1 MSIKKKTHK
10 NKSKASDN
18 STKKKVEK
26 KATVKRAKPKKAAS
40 KKATSKK
47 NTSKKAAPKKATPK
61 KAALKKAT
69 PKKAAPKK
77 AAPKKSAPKKA
88 APKKSA
94 PKKAAPKKTA
104 TKKATSKKNTSKKAA
119 PKKTAPKKIIKKEKS
134 SKKTTSKK
142 TISKKEEFL
151 PEQYVVYPSHGI
163 GQILEIEKKEIA
175 GQMLTMYVIEFEKE
189 KMTLRVPLEKTKEI
203 GVRKVST
210 KNQLKEI
217 FEILTGKA
225 KIRRTMWSRRAQEY
239 EAKINSGD
247 IKLLTEV
254 VRDLFRSDSQPEQS
268 YSERQLYEAARERLS
283 REVAVIEKTDEQ
295 KAIEKI
301 ETILNNSNGGNENL
315 NPDN

>member
-1 MSIKKKTHK
+1 MSVKKKTQK
-10 NKSKASDN
+10 
-18 STKKKVEK
+18 
-26 KATVKRAKPKKAAS
+26 AKPKKTANNPK
-40 KKATSKK
+40 KKAVKKTAAKKVITKKSSPKK
-47 NTSKKAAPKKATPK
+47 NTPKKVATKKAGPKKVAIKKDYPKKVATKKSTPKKATPK
-61 KAALKKAT
+61 KVV
-69 PKKAAPKK
+69 
-77 AAPKKSAPKKA
+77 
-88 APKKSA
+88 
-94 PKKAAPKKTA
+94 
-104 TKKATSKKNTSKKAA
+104 SKKAVS
-119 PKKTAPKKIIKKEKS
+119 KKTAPKKVVEKKVV
-134 SKKTTSKK
+134 
-142 TISKKEEFL
+142 SKKEQFL
-151 PEQYVVYPSHGI
+151 PEQYVIYPSHGI

-175 GQMLTMYVIEFEKE
+175 GQMLKMYVIEFEKE
-189 KMTLRVPLEKTKEI
+189 KMILRVPIEKTKEI

-295 KAIEKI
+295 KAVEKM
-301 ETILNNSNGGNENL
+301 ETILNNSNGRNEEINTE
-315 NPDN
+315 D

>member
-1 MSIKKKTHK
+1 MSVKKKTQK
-10 NKSKASDN
+10 AKPKKTANNSKKKAVKKTV
-18 STKKKVEK
+18 TKKVITKKSSPK
-26 KATVKRAKPKKAAS
+26 KAAPKKTAPKKAAS
-40 KKATSKK
+40 KKAAAKK
-47 NTSKKAAPKKATPK
+47 AAAKKAAPKKAAAKKAAAKKTAPK
-61 KAALKKAT
+61 KATA
-69 PKKAAPKK
+69 KKAAPKK
-77 AAPKKSAPKKA
+77 AAPKKTAAKKVVE
-88 APKKSA
+88 KKV
-94 PKKAAPKKTA
+94 
-104 TKKATSKKNTSKKAA
+104 
-119 PKKTAPKKIIKKEKS
+119 
-134 SKKTTSKK
+134 
-142 TISKKEEFL
+142 ISKKEEFL

-189 KMTLRVPLEKTKEI
+189 KMILRVPIEKTKEI

-295 KAIEKI
+295 KAIEKM
-301 ETILNNSNGGNENL
+301 ETILNNSNGRNEEINTE
-315 NPDN
+315 D

>member
-1 MSIKKKTHK
+1 MSVKKKTQK
-10 NKSKASDN
+10 
-18 STKKKVEK
+18 
-26 KATVKRAKPKKAAS
+26 AKPKKTANNPK
-40 KKATSKK
+40 KKAVKKTAAKKVITKKSSPKK
-47 NTSKKAAPKKATPK
+47 NTPKKVATKKAGPKKVAIKKDYPKKVATKKSTPKKATPK
-61 KAALKKAT
+61 KVV
-69 PKKAAPKK
+69 
-77 AAPKKSAPKKA
+77 
-88 APKKSA
+88 
-94 PKKAAPKKTA
+94 
-104 TKKATSKKNTSKKAA
+104 SKKAA
-119 PKKTAPKKIIKKEKS
+119 SKKTAPKKVVEKKV
-134 SKKTTSKK
+134 
-142 TISKKEEFL
+142 ISKKEQFL
-151 PEQYVVYPSHGI
+151 PEQYVIYPSHGI

-175 GQMLTMYVIEFEKE
+175 GQMLKMYVIEFEKE
-189 KMTLRVPLEKTKEI
+189 KMILRVPVEKTKEI

-301 ETILNNSNGGNENL
+301 ETILNNSNGRNEEINTE
-315 NPDN
+315 D

>member
-1 MSIKKKTHK
+1 MSVKKKTQK
-10 NKSKASDN
+10 NKSKATAN
-18 STKKKVEK
+18 TKKKKIVK
-26 KATVKRAKPKKAAS
+26 KAMV
-40 KKATSKK
+40 
-47 NTSKKAAPKKATPK
+47 
-61 KAALKKAT
+61 
-69 PKKAAPKK
+69 KKAAPKK
-77 AAPKKSAPKKA
+77 AAPKKAALKKAAPKKVATKKVATKKAAPKKA
-88 APKKSA
+88 APKKA
-94 PKKAAPKKTA
+94 ATKKAAPKKVA
-104 TKKATSKKNTSKKAA
+104 TKKVTPKKVA
-119 PKKTAPKKIIKKEKS
+119 PKKVIKKKDSPKKSLEKR
-134 SKKTTSKK
+134 TVA
-142 TISKKEEFL
+142 KKEEFL

-189 KMTLRVPLEKTKEI
+189 KMTLRVPIEKTKEI

-210 KNQLKEI
+210 KNQLKDI

-295 KAIEKI
+295 KAIEKM
-301 ETILNNSNGGNENL
+301 ETILNNSNGRNEEL
-315 NPDN
+315 STEDQE

>member
-1 MSIKKKTHK
+1 MSVKKKTQ
-10 NKSKASDN
+10 KAKPKKTAN
-18 STKKKVEK
+18 NPKKKAVKKTATKKVITKKSSPKKTTPKKVATKKAAPKKVATKKAAPKKVATKKSTAK
-26 KATVKRAKPKKAAS
+26 KATPKKVVSKKAAS
-40 KKATSKK
+40 KK
-47 NTSKKAAPKKATPK
+47 
-61 KAALKKAT
+61 
-69 PKKAAPKK
+69 
-77 AAPKKSAPKKA
+77 
-88 APKKSA
+88 
-94 PKKAAPKKTA
+94 
-104 TKKATSKKNTSKKAA
+104 
-119 PKKTAPKKIIKKEKS
+119 TAPKKVVEKKV
-134 SKKTTSKK
+134 
-142 TISKKEEFL
+142 ISKKEQFL
-151 PEQYVVYPSHGI
+151 PEQYVIYPSHGI

-175 GQMLTMYVIEFEKE
+175 GQMLKMYVIEFEKE
-189 KMTLRVPLEKTKEI
+189 KMILRVPIEKTKEI

-295 KAIEKI
+295 KAIEKM
-301 ETILNNSNGGNENL
+301 ETILNNSNGRNEEINTE
-315 NPDN
+315 D

>member
-1 MSIKKKTHK
+1 MSVKKKTQK
-10 NKSKASDN
+10 
-18 STKKKVEK
+18 
-26 KATVKRAKPKKAAS
+26 AKPKKTANNPK
-40 KKATSKK
+40 KKAVKKTAAKKVITKKSSPKK
-47 NTSKKAAPKKATPK
+47 NTPKKVATKKAGPKKVATKKAAPKKVATKKSTPKKATPK
-61 KAALKKAT
+61 KVV
-69 PKKAAPKK
+69 
-77 AAPKKSAPKKA
+77 
-88 APKKSA
+88 
-94 PKKAAPKKTA
+94 
-104 TKKATSKKNTSKKAA
+104 SKKAA
-119 PKKTAPKKIIKKEKS
+119 SKKTAPKKVVEKKV
-134 SKKTTSKK
+134 
-142 TISKKEEFL
+142 ISKKEEFL

-189 KMTLRVPLEKTKEI
+189 KMILRVPIEKTKEI

-295 KAIEKI
+295 KAIEKM
-301 ETILNNSNGGNENL
+301 ETILNNSNVRNEEL
-315 NPDN
+315 ITED

>member
-1 MSIKKKTHK
+1 MSVKKKTQK
-10 NKSKASDN
+10 NKSKATAN
-18 STKKKVEK
+18 TKKKKIVK
-26 KATVKRAKPKKAAS
+26 KAMVKKAA
-40 KKATSKK
+40 
-47 NTSKKAAPKKATPK
+47 
-61 KAALKKAT
+61 

-77 AAPKKSAPKKA
+77 AAPKKVATKKVATKKAAPKKA
-88 APKKSA
+88 APKKA
-94 PKKAAPKKTA
+94 ALKKAATKKAAPKKVA
-104 TKKATSKKNTSKKAA
+104 TKKITPKKVA
-119 PKKTAPKKIIKKEKS
+119 PKKVIKKKDSPKKSLEKR
-134 SKKTTSKK
+134 TVA
-142 TISKKEEFL
+142 KKEEFL

-189 KMTLRVPLEKTKEI
+189 KMTLRVPIEKTKEI

-210 KNQLKEI
+210 KNQLKDI

-295 KAIEKI
+295 KAIEKM
-301 ETILNNSNGGNENL
+301 ETILNNSNGRNEEL
-315 NPDN
+315 STEDQE

>member
-1 MSIKKKTHK
+1 MSVKKKTQK
-10 NKSKASDN
+10 
-18 STKKKVEK
+18 
-26 KATVKRAKPKKAAS
+26 AKPKKTANNPKKKAVKKTATKKVITKKS
-40 KKATSKK
+40 SPKKATPKK
-47 NTSKKAAPKKATPK
+47 VATKKAGPKKVATKKAAPKKVATKKSTPKKATPK
-61 KAALKKAT
+61 KAV
-69 PKKAAPKK
+69 
-77 AAPKKSAPKKA
+77 S
-88 APKKSA
+88 
-94 PKKAAPKKTA
+94 KKTV
-104 TKKATSKKNTSKKAA
+104 SKKAA
-119 PKKTAPKKIIKKEKS
+119 SKKTAPKKVVEKKVK
-134 SKKTTSKK
+134 
-142 TISKKEEFL
+142 SKKEQFL
-151 PEQYVVYPSHGI
+151 PEQYVIYPSHGI

-175 GQMLTMYVIEFEKE
+175 GQMLKMYVIEFEKE
-189 KMTLRVPLEKTKEI
+189 KMILRVPIEKTKEI

-295 KAIEKI
+295 KAIEKM
-301 ETILNNSNGGNENL
+301 ETILNNSNSRNEEINTEV
-315 NPDN
+315 

>member
-1 MSIKKKTHK
+1 MAQIFLLKIKRKVI
-10 NKSKASDN
+10 
-18 STKKKVEK
+18 TKKSSPK
-26 KATVKRAKPKKAAS
+26 KATPKKVAT
-40 KKATSKK
+40 KKAGPKK
-47 NTSKKAAPKKATPK
+47 VAIKKDYPKKVATKKSTPKKATPK
-61 KAALKKAT
+61 KAV
-69 PKKAAPKK
+69 
-77 AAPKKSAPKKA
+77 S
-88 APKKSA
+88 
-94 PKKAAPKKTA
+94 KKTV
-104 TKKATSKKNTSKKAA
+104 SKKAA
-119 PKKTAPKKIIKKEKS
+119 SKKTAPKNVVEKKVK
-134 SKKTTSKK
+134 
-142 TISKKEEFL
+142 SKKEQFL
-151 PEQYVVYPSHGI
+151 PEQYVIYPSHGI

-175 GQMLTMYVIEFEKE
+175 GQMLKMYVIEFEKE
-189 KMTLRVPLEKTKEI
+189 KMILRVPIEKTKEI

-295 KAIEKI
+295 KAIEKM
-301 ETILNNSNGGNENL
+301 ETILNNSNGRNEEINT
-315 NPDN
+315 

>member
-1 MSIKKKTHK
+1 MSVKKKTQK
-10 NKSKASDN
+10 
-18 STKKKVEK
+18 
-26 KATVKRAKPKKAAS
+26 AKPKKTANNPK
-40 KKATSKK
+40 KKAVKK
-47 NTSKKAAPKKATPK
+47 TATKKAITKKSSPKKATPK
-61 KAALKKAT
+61 KVATKKAGPKKVSIKKDSPKKVATKKSTPKKAT
-69 PKKAAPKK
+69 PKKVV
-77 AAPKKSAPKKA
+77 
-88 APKKSA
+88 
-94 PKKAAPKKTA
+94 
-104 TKKATSKKNTSKKAA
+104 SKKAA
-119 PKKTAPKKIIKKEKS
+119 SKKTAPKKVVEKKV
-134 SKKTTSKK
+134 
-142 TISKKEEFL
+142 ISKKEQFL
-151 PEQYVVYPSHGI
+151 PEQYVIYPSHGI

-175 GQMLTMYVIEFEKE
+175 GQMLKMYVIEFEKE
-189 KMTLRVPLEKTKEI
+189 KMILRVPIEKTKEI

-295 KAIEKI
+295 KAIEKM
-301 ETILNNSNGGNENL
+301 ETILNNSNSRNEEINTEV
-315 NPDN
+315 

>member
-1 MSIKKKTHK
+1 MSVKKKTQK
-10 NKSKASDN
+10 NKSKTAAN
-18 STKKKVEK
+18 TKEK
-26 KATVKRAKPKKAAS
+26 KIVKKAMVKKAAPKKAAP
-40 KKATSKK
+40 KKAATKK
-47 NTSKKAAPKKATPK
+47 VAPKKVAPKKAALKKAAPKKATPK
-61 KAALKKAT
+61 KVATKKVT

-77 AAPKKSAPKKA
+77 IIKKKDSPKKSL
-88 APKKSA
+88 
-94 PKKAAPKKTA
+94 
-104 TKKATSKKNTSKKAA
+104 
-119 PKKTAPKKIIKKEKS
+119 EKR
-134 SKKTTSKK
+134 TVA
-142 TISKKEEFL
+142 KKEEFL

-189 KMTLRVPLEKTKEI
+189 KMTLRVPIEKTKEI

-210 KNQLKEI
+210 KNQLKDI

-295 KAIEKI
+295 KAIEKM
-301 ETILNNSNGGNENL
+301 ETILNNSNGRNEEL
-315 NPDN
+315 STEDQE

>member
-1 MSIKKKTHK
+1 MSVKKKTQK
-10 NKSKASDN
+10 NKSKTSNN
-18 STKKKVEK
+18 STNKKLVK
-26 KATVKRAKPKKAAS
+26 KTSLKKI
-40 KKATSKK
+40 
-47 NTSKKAAPKKATPK
+47 TSKKAK
-61 KAALKKAT
+61 

-77 AAPKKSAPKKA
+77 V
-88 APKKSA
+88 
-94 PKKAAPKKTA
+94 APKKTA
-104 TKKATSKKNTSKKAA
+104 TKKATPKRAAPKKVA
-119 PKKTAPKKIIKKEKS
+119 PKKTATKKASPKIAAPKKARPKKLNKKSEPSKKLSIKKTM
-134 SKKTTSKK
+134 SK
-142 TISKKEEFL
+142 KKEEFL

-163 GQILEIEKKEIA
+163 GQILEVEKKKIA

-189 KMTLRVPLEKTKEI
+189 KMILRVPIEKTKEI

-295 KAIEKI
+295 KAIEKM
-301 ETILNNSNGGNENL
+301 ETILNNSNGGNKEL
-315 NPDN
+315 SAED

>member
-47 NTSKKAAPKKATPK
+47 ATSKKNTSKKTAPKKSAPKKA
-61 KAALKKAT
+61 
-69 PKKAAPKK
+69 
-77 AAPKKSAPKKA
+77 APKKA

>member
-1 MSIKKKTHK
+1 MSVKKKTQK
-10 NKSKASDN
+10 NKSKTAAN
-18 STKKKVEK
+18 TKKKKIVK
-26 KATVKRAKPKKAAS
+26 KAMV
-40 KKATSKK
+40 
-47 NTSKKAAPKKATPK
+47 KKAAPKKAAPKKVATKKVATKKAAPKKTAPK
-61 KAALKKAT
+61 KAAPKKVAPKKT
-69 PKKAAPKK
+69 APKKAAPKK
-77 AAPKKSAPKKA
+77 AAPKKAAPKKA
-88 APKKSA
+88 SSKKVIKKSKSPKKSSD
-94 PKKAAPKKTA
+94 KR
-104 TKKATSKKNTSKKAA
+104 
-119 PKKTAPKKIIKKEKS
+119 
-134 SKKTTSKK
+134 
-142 TISKKEEFL
+142 TIAKKEEFL

-189 KMTLRVPLEKTKEI
+189 KMTLRVPIEKTKDI

-210 KNQLKEI
+210 KNQLKDI

-295 KAIEKI
+295 KAIEKM
-301 ETILNNSNGGNENL
+301 ETILNNSNGRNEEL
-315 NPDN
+315 STED

>member
-1 MSIKKKTHK
+1 MSVKKKAQK
-10 NKSKASDN
+10 NKSKAADKIS
-18 STKKKVEK
+18 KKKVVKKNMVK
-26 KATVKRAKPKKAAS
+26 KASAKKASQKKTSPKKTAA
-40 KKATSKK
+40 KKVV
-47 NTSKKAAPKKATPK
+47 PKM
-61 KAALKKAT
+61 AALKKT
-69 PKKAAPKK
+69 
-77 AAPKKSAPKKA
+77 
-88 APKKSA
+88 
-94 PKKAAPKKTA
+94 
-104 TKKATSKKNTSKKAA
+104 A
-119 PKKTAPKKIIKKEKS
+119 PKKTAPKKTAPKKSVPKKAES
-134 SKKTTSKK
+134 TQARSKKTATKK
-142 TISKKEEFL
+142 VIKKKESPKKSSEKRNVTKKEEFL

-189 KMTLRVPLEKTKEI
+189 KMILRVPIEKTKEI
-203 GVRKVST
+203 GVRKIST
-210 KNQLKEI
+210 KNQLKDV

-295 KAIEKI
+295 KAIEKM
-301 ETILNNSNGGNENL
+301 ETILNNSNGRNEEL
-315 NPDN
+315 STEDQE

>member
-1 MSIKKKTHK
+1 MSVKKKTQK
-10 NKSKASDN
+10 
-18 STKKKVEK
+18 
-26 KATVKRAKPKKAAS
+26 AKPKKTANNPK
-40 KKATSKK
+40 KKAVKK
-47 NTSKKAAPKKATPK
+47 TATKKVITKKSSPKKTTPKKTTPKKVTTKKAAPKKVAT
-61 KAALKKAT
+61 
-69 PKKAAPKK
+69 KKAAPKK
-77 AAPKKSAPKKA
+77 VATKKA
-88 APKKSA
+88 APKKV
-94 PKKAAPKKTA
+94 A
-104 TKKATSKKNTSKKAA
+104 TKKVAS
-119 PKKTAPKKIIKKEKS
+119 KKTAPKKVVEKKV
-134 SKKTTSKK
+134 
-142 TISKKEEFL
+142 ISKKEQFL
-151 PEQYVVYPSHGI
+151 PEQYVIYPSHGI

-175 GQMLTMYVIEFEKE
+175 GQMLKMYVIEFEKE
-189 KMTLRVPLEKTKEI
+189 KMILRVPIEKTKEI

-295 KAIEKI
+295 KAIEKM
-301 ETILNNSNGGNENL
+301 ETILNNSNGRNEEINTE
-315 NPDN
+315 D

>member
-1 MSIKKKTHK
+1 MSVKKKTQK
-10 NKSKASDN
+10 NKSKAAAN
-18 STKKKVEK
+18 TNKKKIVK
-26 KATVKRAKPKKAAS
+26 KAMVQKAA
-40 KKATSKK
+40 
-47 NTSKKAAPKKATPK
+47 PK
-61 KAALKKAT
+61 KAALKKAVT
-69 PKKAAPKK
+69 KKTAPKKAAPKK
-77 AAPKKSAPKKA
+77 AAPKKAAPKKVAPKKA
-88 APKKSA
+88 STKKAVPKRVIKKKKPPKKSSE
-94 PKKAAPKKTA
+94 KRNAA
-104 TKKATSKKNTSKKAA
+104 
-119 PKKTAPKKIIKKEKS
+119 
-134 SKKTTSKK
+134 
-142 TISKKEEFL
+142 KKEEFL

-189 KMTLRVPLEKTKEI
+189 KMTLRVPIEKTKEI

-210 KNQLKEI
+210 KNQLKDI

-283 REVAVIEKTDEQ
+283 REVADIEKTDEQ
-295 KAIEKI
+295 KAIEKM
-301 ETILNNSNGGNENL
+301 ETILNNSNGRNEVL
-315 NPDN
+315 STEDQE

>member
-1 MSIKKKTHK
+1 MSVKKKTQKTKPKKTANNSRKKAVKK
-10 NKSKASDN
+10 NV
-18 STKKKVEK
+18 TKKIITK
-26 KATVKRAKPKKAAS
+26 KSSPKKAAS
-40 KKATSKK
+40 NKVATKKS
-47 NTSKKAAPKKATPK
+47 APKKVATK
-61 KAALKKAT
+61 KS
-69 PKKAAPKK
+69 APKIAVAK
-77 AAPKKSAPKKA
+77 KVATKKSAPKKSAPKKSA
-88 APKKSA
+88 LKKSS
-94 PKKAAPKKTA
+94 PKKAV
-104 TKKATSKKNTSKKAA
+104 TKKVVEKKV
-119 PKKTAPKKIIKKEKS
+119 
-134 SKKTTSKK
+134 
-142 TISKKEEFL
+142 ISKKEEFL

-189 KMTLRVPLEKTKEI
+189 KMILRVPIEKTKEI
-203 GVRKVST
+203 GVRKVSS

-295 KAIEKI
+295 KAIEKM
-301 ETILNNSNGGNENL
+301 ETILNNSNGRNEEINTE
-315 NPDN
+315 D

>member
-1 MSIKKKTHK
+1 MSVKKKTQK
-10 NKSKASDN
+10 NKSKATAN
-18 STKKKVEK
+18 TKKKKIVK
-26 KATVKRAKPKKAAS
+26 KAMVKKAA
-40 KKATSKK
+40 
-47 NTSKKAAPKKATPK
+47 PK
-61 KAALKKAT
+61 KAALKKAAPKKVAT
-69 PKKAAPKK
+69 KKVATKKAAPKKAAPKK
-77 AAPKKSAPKKA
+77 AAPKKAATKKA
-88 APKKSA
+88 APKKAVPRKAVPRKAATKKVA
-94 PKKAAPKKTA
+94 PKKVATKKVTPKKVAPKKVI
-104 TKKATSKKNTSKKAA
+104 KKKDS
-119 PKKTAPKKIIKKEKS
+119 PKKSLEKR
-134 SKKTTSKK
+134 TVA
-142 TISKKEEFL
+142 KKEEFL

-189 KMTLRVPLEKTKEI
+189 KMTLRVPIEKTKEI

-210 KNQLKEI
+210 KNQLKDI

-295 KAIEKI
+295 KAIEKM
-301 ETILNNSNGGNENL
+301 ETILNNSNGRNEEL
-315 NPDN
+315 STEEQE

>member
-1 MSIKKKTHK
+1 MSVKKKTQK
-10 NKSKASDN
+10 
-18 STKKKVEK
+18 
-26 KATVKRAKPKKAAS
+26 AKPKKTANNS
-40 KKATSKK
+40 KKKAVKK
-47 NTSKKAAPKKATPK
+47 TVTKKVITKKSSPKKAAAKKAAPKKAAAK
-61 KAALKKAT
+61 KTA

-77 AAPKKSAPKKA
+77 AAPKK
-88 APKKSA
+88 
-94 PKKAAPKKTA
+94 T
-104 TKKATSKKNTSKKAA
+104 A
-119 PKKTAPKKIIKKEKS
+119 PKKTAPKKAAA
-134 SKKTTSKK
+134 KKTAAKK
-142 TISKKEEFL
+142 TAAKKTAAKKVVEKKVISKKEEFL

-189 KMTLRVPLEKTKEI
+189 KMILRVPIEKTKEI

-210 KNQLKEI
+210 KNQLKEM

-295 KAIEKI
+295 KAIEKM
-301 ETILNNSNGGNENL
+301 ETILNNSNGRNEEINTE
-315 NPDN
+315 D

>member
-1 MSIKKKTHK
+1 MSVKKKTQK
-10 NKSKASDN
+10 
-18 STKKKVEK
+18 
-26 KATVKRAKPKKAAS
+26 AKPKKTANNPK
-40 KKATSKK
+40 KKAVKKTAAKKVITKKSSPKK
-47 NTSKKAAPKKATPK
+47 NTPKKVATKKAGPKKVAIKKDYPKKVATKKSTPKKATPK
-61 KAALKKAT
+61 KVV
-69 PKKAAPKK
+69 
-77 AAPKKSAPKKA
+77 
-88 APKKSA
+88 
-94 PKKAAPKKTA
+94 
-104 TKKATSKKNTSKKAA
+104 SKKAA
-119 PKKTAPKKIIKKEKS
+119 SKKTAPKKVVEKKVV
-134 SKKTTSKK
+134 
-142 TISKKEEFL
+142 SKKEQFL
-151 PEQYVVYPSHGI
+151 PEQYVIYPSHGI

-175 GQMLTMYVIEFEKE
+175 GQMLKMYVIEFEKE
-189 KMTLRVPLEKTKEI
+189 KMILRVPIEKTKEI

-295 KAIEKI
+295 KAIEKM
-301 ETILNNSNGGNENL
+301 ETILNNSNSRNEEINTEV
-315 NPDN
+315 

>member
-1 MSIKKKTHK
+1 MSVKKKTQK
-10 NKSKASDN
+10 NKSKATEN
-18 STKKKVEK
+18 SNKKKVVK
-26 KATVKRAKPKKAAS
+26 KTKV
-40 KKATSKK
+40 
-47 NTSKKAAPKKATPK
+47 K

-69 PKKAAPKK
+69 TKKTAPKKVSPKKATSNKASPKKASPKKASTKKAAPKK
-77 AAPKKSAPKKA
+77 AALKRV
-88 APKKSA
+88 
-94 PKKAAPKKTA
+94 
-104 TKKATSKKNTSKKAA
+104 TKKKES
-119 PKKTAPKKIIKKEKS
+119 PKKS
-134 SKKTTSKK
+134 SKKRTVV
-142 TISKKEEFL
+142 KKEEFL

-189 KMTLRVPLEKTKEI
+189 KMTLRVPIEKTKEI
-203 GVRKVST
+203 GVRKIST
-210 KNQLKEI
+210 RNQLKDI

-295 KAIEKI
+295 KAIEKM
-301 ETILNNSNGGNENL
+301 ETILNNSNGRNEEL
-315 NPDN
+315 STEDQE

>member
-1 MSIKKKTHK
+1 M
-10 NKSKASDN
+10 
-18 STKKKVEK
+18 
-26 KATVKRAKPKKAAS
+26 
-40 KKATSKK
+40 
-47 NTSKKAAPKKATPK
+47 
-61 KAALKKAT
+61 
-69 PKKAAPKK
+69 
-77 AAPKKSAPKKA
+77 
-88 APKKSA
+88 
-94 PKKAAPKKTA
+94 
-104 TKKATSKKNTSKKAA
+104 
-119 PKKTAPKKIIKKEKS
+119 
-134 SKKTTSKK
+134 
-142 TISKKEEFL
+142 

-189 KMTLRVPLEKTKEI
+189 KMILRVPIEKTKEI

-295 KAIEKI
+295 KAIEKM
-301 ETILNNSNGGNENL
+301 ETILNNSNVRNEEL
-315 NPDN
+315 STED

>member
-1 MSIKKKTHK
+1 MSVKKKTQK
-10 NKSKASDN
+10 NKSKAAAN
-18 STKKKVEK
+18 TKKKKIVK
-26 KATVKRAKPKKAAS
+26 KALVKKAA
-40 KKATSKK
+40 
-47 NTSKKAAPKKATPK
+47 
-61 KAALKKAT
+61 

-77 AAPKKSAPKKA
+77 AAPKKAAPKKIATKKVTPKKA
-88 APKKSA
+88 APKKVIKKKDS
-94 PKKAAPKKTA
+94 PKK
-104 TKKATSKKNTSKKAA
+104 SL
-119 PKKTAPKKIIKKEKS
+119 EKR
-134 SKKTTSKK
+134 TVA
-142 TISKKEEFL
+142 KKEEFL

-189 KMTLRVPLEKTKEI
+189 KMTLRVPIEKTKEI

-210 KNQLKEI
+210 KNQLKDI

-295 KAIEKI
+295 KAIEKM
-301 ETILNNSNGGNENL
+301 ETILNNSNGRNEEL
-315 NPDN
+315 STEDQE

>member
-1 MSIKKKTHK
+1 MSVKKKTQK
-10 NKSKASDN
+10 NKSKATDN
-18 STKKKVEK
+18 TNKKKVVRKTKVK
-26 KATVKRAKPKKAAS
+26 KATL
-40 KKATSKK
+40 KKAT
-47 NTSKKAAPKKATPK
+47 TKKAAPKKVSPK
-61 KAALKKAT
+61 KAS

-77 AAPKKSAPKKA
+77 AA
-88 APKKSA
+88 
-94 PKKAAPKKTA
+94 T
-104 TKKATSKKNTSKKAA
+104 
-119 PKKTAPKKIIKKEKS
+119 KKTAPKKAALKRVTKKKESPKKS
-134 SKKTTSKK
+134 SKKRTVV
-142 TISKKEEFL
+142 KKEEFL

-189 KMTLRVPLEKTKEI
+189 KMTLRVPIEKTKEI

-295 KAIEKI
+295 KAVEKM
-301 ETILNNSNGGNENL
+301 ETILNNSNGRNEEL
-315 NPDN
+315 ITED

>member
-1 MSIKKKTHK
+1 MSVKKKTQK
-10 NKSKASDN
+10 
-18 STKKKVEK
+18 
-26 KATVKRAKPKKAAS
+26 AKPKKTAINPK
-40 KKATSKK
+40 KKAVKK
-47 NTSKKAAPKKATPK
+47 TANKKVITKKSSPKKATPK
-61 KAALKKAT
+61 KVATKKAGPKKVATKKAAPKKVATKKSTPKKAT
-69 PKKAAPKK
+69 PKKVV
-77 AAPKKSAPKKA
+77 
-88 APKKSA
+88 
-94 PKKAAPKKTA
+94 
-104 TKKATSKKNTSKKAA
+104 SKKAA
-119 PKKTAPKKIIKKEKS
+119 SKKTAPKKVVEKKV
-134 SKKTTSKK
+134 
-142 TISKKEEFL
+142 ISKKEQFL
-151 PEQYVVYPSHGI
+151 PEQYVIYPSHGI

-175 GQMLTMYVIEFEKE
+175 GQMLKMYVIEFEKE
-189 KMTLRVPLEKTKEI
+189 KMILRVPIEKTKEI

-295 KAIEKI
+295 KAIEKM
-301 ETILNNSNGGNENL
+301 ETILNNSNGRNEEINTE
-315 NPDN
+315 D

>member
-1 MSIKKKTHK
+1 MSVKKKTQK
-10 NKSKASDN
+10 
-18 STKKKVEK
+18 
-26 KATVKRAKPKKAAS
+26 AKPKKTANNPK
-40 KKATSKK
+40 KKAVKK
-47 NTSKKAAPKKATPK
+47 TATKKVITKKSSPKTATPKKVATKKAGPKKVATKKAAPKKVATKKSTPKKATPK
-61 KAALKKAT
+61 KVV
-69 PKKAAPKK
+69 
-77 AAPKKSAPKKA
+77 
-88 APKKSA
+88 
-94 PKKAAPKKTA
+94 
-104 TKKATSKKNTSKKAA
+104 SKKAA
-119 PKKTAPKKIIKKEKS
+119 SKKTAPKKVVEKKV
-134 SKKTTSKK
+134 
-142 TISKKEEFL
+142 ISKKEQFL
-151 PEQYVVYPSHGI
+151 PEQYVIYPSHGI

-175 GQMLTMYVIEFEKE
+175 GQMLKMYVIEFEKE
-189 KMTLRVPLEKTKEI
+189 KMILRVPIEKTKEI

-295 KAIEKI
+295 KAIEKM
-301 ETILNNSNGGNENL
+301 ETILNNSNGRNEEINTE
-315 NPDN
+315 D

>member
-1 MSIKKKTHK
+1 MSVKKKTQK
-10 NKSKASDN
+10 
-18 STKKKVEK
+18 
-26 KATVKRAKPKKAAS
+26 AKPKKTANNPK
-40 KKATSKK
+40 KKAVKKTAAKKVITKKSSPKK
-47 NTSKKAAPKKATPK
+47 NTPKKVATKKAGPKKVAIKKDYPKKVATKKSTPKKATPK
-61 KAALKKAT
+61 KVV
-69 PKKAAPKK
+69 
-77 AAPKKSAPKKA
+77 
-88 APKKSA
+88 
-94 PKKAAPKKTA
+94 
-104 TKKATSKKNTSKKAA
+104 SKKAA
-119 PKKTAPKKIIKKEKS
+119 SKKTAPKKVVEKKV
-134 SKKTTSKK
+134 
-142 TISKKEEFL
+142 ISKKEQFL
-151 PEQYVVYPSHGI
+151 PEQYVIYPSHGI

-175 GQMLTMYVIEFEKE
+175 GQMLKMYVIEFEKE
-189 KMTLRVPLEKTKEI
+189 KMILRVPVEKTKEI

-295 KAIEKI
+295 KAVEKM
-301 ETILNNSNGGNENL
+301 ETILNNSNGRNEEINTE
-315 NPDN
+315 D

>member
-1 MSIKKKTHK
+1 MSVKKKTQK
-10 NKSKASDN
+10 
-18 STKKKVEK
+18 
-26 KATVKRAKPKKAAS
+26 AKPKKTANNS
-40 KKATSKK
+40 KKKAVKK
-47 NTSKKAAPKKATPK
+47 TVTKKVITKKSSPKKAAPKKTAAK
-61 KAALKKAT
+61 KAA

-77 AAPKKSAPKKA
+77 AAPKKTAPKKTA
-88 APKKSA
+88 AKKTAAKKSAPMKSA
-94 PKKAAPKKTA
+94 PKKAAA
-104 TKKATSKKNTSKKAA
+104 KNSASKKAA
-119 PKKTAPKKIIKKEKS
+119 AKKVIEKKV
-134 SKKTTSKK
+134 
-142 TISKKEEFL
+142 ISKKEEFL

-189 KMTLRVPLEKTKEI
+189 KMILRVPIEKTKEI

-295 KAIEKI
+295 KAIEKM
-301 ETILNNSNGGNENL
+301 ETILNNSNGRNEEINTE
-315 NPDN
+315 D

>member
-1 MSIKKKTHK
+1 MSVKKKTQK
-10 NKSKASDN
+10 
-18 STKKKVEK
+18 
-26 KATVKRAKPKKAAS
+26 AKPKKTANNPK
-40 KKATSKK
+40 KKAVKK
-47 NTSKKAAPKKATPK
+47 TATKKVITKKSSPKKATPK
-61 KAALKKAT
+61 KVATKKASPKKVAIKKDSPKKVATKKSTPKKAT
-69 PKKAAPKK
+69 PKKVV
-77 AAPKKSAPKKA
+77 
-88 APKKSA
+88 
-94 PKKAAPKKTA
+94 
-104 TKKATSKKNTSKKAA
+104 SKKAA
-119 PKKTAPKKIIKKEKS
+119 SNKTAPKKVVEKKA
-134 SKKTTSKK
+134 
-142 TISKKEEFL
+142 ISKKEQFL
-151 PEQYVVYPSHGI
+151 PEQYVIYPSHGI

-175 GQMLTMYVIEFEKE
+175 GQMLKMYVIEFEKE
-189 KMTLRVPLEKTKEI
+189 KMILRVPIEKTKEI

-295 KAIEKI
+295 KAVEKM
-301 ETILNNSNGGNENL
+301 ETILNNSNGRNEEINTE
-315 NPDN
+315 D

>member
-1 MSIKKKTHK
+1 MSVKKKTQK
-10 NKSKASDN
+10 
-18 STKKKVEK
+18 
-26 KATVKRAKPKKAAS
+26 AKPKKTANNS
-40 KKATSKK
+40 KKKAVKK
-47 NTSKKAAPKKATPK
+47 TVTKKVIT
-61 KAALKKAT
+61 
-69 PKKAAPKK
+69 
-77 AAPKKSAPKKA
+77 KKS
-88 APKKSA
+88 S

-104 TKKATSKKNTSKKAA
+104 AKKTAAKKAA
-119 PKKTAPKKIIKKEKS
+119 PKKTAPKKTAPKKTAPKKTAAKKS
-134 SKKTTSKK
+134 APMKSAPKKAAAKNSASKKAAAKK
-142 TISKKEEFL
+142 VIEKKVISKKEEFL

-189 KMTLRVPLEKTKEI
+189 KMILRVPIEKTKEI

-295 KAIEKI
+295 KAIEKM
-301 ETILNNSNGGNENL
+301 ETILNNSNGRNEEINTE
-315 NPDN
+315 D

>member
-1 MSIKKKTHK
+1 MSVKKKTQK
-10 NKSKASDN
+10 
-18 STKKKVEK
+18 
-26 KATVKRAKPKKAAS
+26 AKPKKTANNPK
-40 KKATSKK
+40 KKAVKKTAAKKVITKKSSPKK
-47 NTSKKAAPKKATPK
+47 NTPKKVATKKAGPKKVAIKKDYPKKVATKKSTPKKATPK
-61 KAALKKAT
+61 KAV
-69 PKKAAPKK
+69 
-77 AAPKKSAPKKA
+77 S
-88 APKKSA
+88 
-94 PKKAAPKKTA
+94 KKTV
-104 TKKATSKKNTSKKAA
+104 SKKAA
-119 PKKTAPKKIIKKEKS
+119 SKKTAPNKVVEKKVK
-134 SKKTTSKK
+134 
-142 TISKKEEFL
+142 SKKEQFL
-151 PEQYVVYPSHGI
+151 PEQYVIYPSHGI

-175 GQMLTMYVIEFEKE
+175 GQMLKMYVIEFEKE
-189 KMTLRVPLEKTKEI
+189 KMILRVPIEKTKEI

-295 KAIEKI
+295 KAVEKM
-301 ETILNNSNGGNENL
+301 ETILNNSNGRNEEINTE
-315 NPDN
+315 D

>member
-1 MSIKKKTHK
+1 MSVKKKTQK
-10 NKSKASDN
+10 NKSKAADN
-18 STKKKVEK
+18 SNKKKVVKKTMMK
-26 KATVKRAKPKKAAS
+26 KASPKNATPKKTAPKKTSPKKAV
-40 KKATSKK
+40 
-47 NTSKKAAPKKATPK
+47 PKKATPK
-61 KAALKKAT
+61 KAV

-77 AAPKKSAPKKA
+77 AATKKAGPKKA
-88 APKKSA
+88 ATKRAGPKKV
-94 PKKAAPKKTA
+94 T
-104 TKKATSKKNTSKKAA
+104 
-119 PKKTAPKKIIKKEKS
+119 PKKIIKKKES
-134 SKKTTSKK
+134 PKKFSGKRTVT
-142 TISKKEEFL
+142 KKEEFL

-189 KMTLRVPLEKTKEI
+189 KMTLRVPIEKTKEI

-210 KNQLKEI
+210 KNQLKDI

-295 KAIEKI
+295 KAVEKM
-301 ETILNNSNGGNENL
+301 ETILNNSNGRNEEL
-315 NPDN
+315 STED

>member
-1 MSIKKKTHK
+1 MSVKKKTQK
-10 NKSKASDN
+10 
-18 STKKKVEK
+18 
-26 KATVKRAKPKKAAS
+26 AKPKKTANNS
-40 KKATSKK
+40 KKKAVKK
-47 NTSKKAAPKKATPK
+47 TVTKKVITKKSS
-61 KAALKKAT
+61 

-77 AAPKKSAPKKA
+77 AAPKKAAAKKTAAKKTAAKKAAPKKA
-88 APKKSA
+88 APKKAA
-94 PKKAAPKKTA
+94 PKKAAL
-104 TKKATSKKNTSKKAA
+104 
-119 PKKTAPKKIIKKEKS
+119 KKTAPKKAAA
-134 SKKTTSKK
+134 KKTAAKK
-142 TISKKEEFL
+142 TAAKKVVEKKVISKKEEFL

-189 KMTLRVPLEKTKEI
+189 KMILRVPIEKTKEI

-295 KAIEKI
+295 KAIEKM
-301 ETILNNSNGGNENL
+301 ETILNNSNGRNEEINIE
-315 NPDN
+315 D

>member
-1 MSIKKKTHK
+1 MSVKKKTQK
-10 NKSKASDN
+10 NKSKAAAN
-18 STKKKVEK
+18 TNKKKIVKKAIVKKAVTKKT
-26 KATVKRAKPKKAAS
+26 ATKKAA
-40 KKATSKK
+40 
-47 NTSKKAAPKKATPK
+47 
-61 KAALKKAT
+61 

-77 AAPKKSAPKKA
+77 AAPKKAAPKKA
-88 APKKSA
+88 APKKVA
-94 PKKAAPKKTA
+94 PKKAS
-104 TKKATSKKNTSKKAA
+104 TKKAVPKRVIKKKKP
-119 PKKTAPKKIIKKEKS
+119 PKKSSEKRNAA
-134 SKKTTSKK
+134 
-142 TISKKEEFL
+142 KKEEFL

-189 KMTLRVPLEKTKEI
+189 KMTLRVPIEKTKDI

-210 KNQLKEI
+210 KNQLKDI

-283 REVAVIEKTDEQ
+283 REVADIEKTDEQ
-295 KAIEKI
+295 KAIEKM
-301 ETILNNSNGGNENL
+301 ETILNNSNGRNEVL
-315 NPDN
+315 STEDQE